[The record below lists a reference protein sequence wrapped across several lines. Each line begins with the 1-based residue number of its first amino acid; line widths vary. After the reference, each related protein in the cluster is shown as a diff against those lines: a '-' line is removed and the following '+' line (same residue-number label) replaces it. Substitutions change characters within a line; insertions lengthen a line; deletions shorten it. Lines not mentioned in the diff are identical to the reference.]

1 MEFLL
6 LIGRIIFGGFFIMS
20 GINHFTNAGMMSGY
34 AKSKNVPASYL
45 AVVGTGVMLVLG
57 GLSVLLGLFPVLG
70 LILLIVFLVPTS
82 VLIHDS
88 WTVQDPQA
96 RAAEQVNFLKNLAL
110 TGAALALMYGASDWP
125 LALG

>member
-6 LIGRIIFGGFFIMS
+6 LVGRIIFGGFFIVS

-34 AKSKNVPASYL
+34 AKSKNVPAAYL

-70 LILLIVFLVPTS
+70 LILLIVFLIPTS
-82 VLIHDS
+82 VLIHNF

-96 RAAEQVNFLKNLAL
+96 RVAEQVNFLKNLAL